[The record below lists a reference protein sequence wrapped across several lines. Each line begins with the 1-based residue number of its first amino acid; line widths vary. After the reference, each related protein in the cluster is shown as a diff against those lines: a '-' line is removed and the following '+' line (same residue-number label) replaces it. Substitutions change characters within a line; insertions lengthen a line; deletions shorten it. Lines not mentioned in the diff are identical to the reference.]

1 METRDKNQVEC
12 YYNREKRLQ
21 QANADARFAMDRHGA
36 KRPGLLRALT
46 ATRGLAT
53 LFFAMLFM
61 IVAVF
66 VVGLIQ
72 GTKNEGSVAGNA
84 VIATAMWF
92 EGHVYV
98 TVKRSSSWLDRIK
111 AAKPAM
117 LEIRTGDGSGYSTGV
132 MQVADDDIR
141 LRFQAESRPPRIAV
155 IASVPGPGGE
165 ILDSAELIVPVE

>member
-1 METRDKNQVEC
+1 METRDKDQVVF
-12 YYNREKRLQ
+12 YYNRERRLER
-21 QANADARFAMDRHGA
+21 ANADARFALDHHGA
-36 KRPGLLRALT
+36 KRPGFMRALM

-61 IVAVF
+61 VVAVF
-66 VVGLIQ
+66 VVGFIQ

-111 AAKPAM
+111 ATKPAM
-117 LEIRTGDGSGYSTGV
+117 LEIRTGDGSGYSTGI
-132 MQVADDDIR
+132 MQVADNDIR
-141 LRFQAESRPPRIAV
+141 LRFQAETRPARIAV
-155 IASVPGPGGE
+155 IASLAGSGGE

>member
-1 METRDKNQVEC
+1 METKDKDQVVF
-12 YYNREKRLQ
+12 YYNRERRLER
-21 QANADARFAMDRHGA
+21 ANADARFAMDRHGA

-84 VIATAMWF
+84 VTATAMWF

-98 TVKRSSSWLDRIK
+98 TVKRSSSWLDRFK
-111 AAKPAM
+111 HVKPAM
-117 LEIRTGDGSGYSTGV
+117 LEIRTGDGLTYATGI
-132 MQVADDDIR
+132 MQVAEDDTR
-141 LRFQAESRPPRIAV
+141 LRFQAETRPPRIAV

-165 ILDSAELIVPVE
+165 SLDSVELIVPVE